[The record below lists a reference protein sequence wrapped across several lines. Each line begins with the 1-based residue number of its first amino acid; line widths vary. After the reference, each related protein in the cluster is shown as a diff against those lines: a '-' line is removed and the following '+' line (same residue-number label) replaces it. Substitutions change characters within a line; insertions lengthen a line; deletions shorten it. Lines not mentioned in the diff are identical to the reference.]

1 MNLEYTTNMS
11 YTPFSRIEDLIKK
24 DILPIIFILIGLLI
38 TKHKNLIKNKT
49 LNLFELY
56 LIFSSILLYF
66 FVPEGALWNGRL
78 VPFFNLGIIFL
89 FFKAVEIFI
98 EDIYLYQQ
106 GLNVLTLLFFGGTV
120 YCMYIFYEK
129 W

>member
-11 YTPFSRIEDLIKK
+11 YTPFSRLDDLIKK

-38 TKHKNLIKNKT
+38 AKHKNLIKNKT
-49 LNLFELY
+49 YNLFDLY
-56 LIFSSILLYF
+56 IISSSFFFYF
-66 FVPEGALWNGRL
+66 YVPEGALWNGRL

-98 EDIYLYQQ
+98 DDIESLST
-106 GLNVLTLLFFGGTV
+106 GSNVLILF
-120 YCMYIFYEK
+120 
-129 W
+129 

>member
-11 YTPFSRIEDLIKK
+11 YTPFSRVDDLIKK

-38 TKHKNLIKNKT
+38 AKHKNLIKNKT
-49 LNLFELY
+49 LNLFDLY
-56 LIFSSILLYF
+56 IISSSVLLYF
-66 FVPEGALWNGRL
+66 YVPEVALWNGRL

-98 EDIYLYQQ
+98 DDINLYQQ
-106 GLNVLTLLFFGGTV
+106 GVLSL
-120 YCMYIFYEK
+120 IHI
-129 W
+129 